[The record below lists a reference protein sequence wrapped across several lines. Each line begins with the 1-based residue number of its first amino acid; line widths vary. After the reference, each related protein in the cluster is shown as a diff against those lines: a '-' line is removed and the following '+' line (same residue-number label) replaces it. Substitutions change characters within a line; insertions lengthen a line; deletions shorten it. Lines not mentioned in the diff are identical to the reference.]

1 MVAAAGA
8 LEMTGGQRAELE
20 RLARSHTAP
29 AREVRQAKA
38 LLWATD
44 GVSNAEIARRCASTP
59 KSVRRWRS
67 RFAAEGTAAVGRI
80 RAGRG
85 RPVVLGDDVVEAVV
99 HDTLHTVPEDGSACW
114 STRLMAARHGIGKD
128 TVARIWQ
135 ARRIRPWKVET
146 FKLSTDPSFESK
158 LRDVVGLYV
167 NPPAAA
173 AVFCFDEKTQVQAM
187 DRTQPSLPMV
197 PGRAG
202 TMTHDYKRNGT
213 LDLFAALN
221 VGSGEVLH
229 DTRRSHTG
237 RRLAQT
243 RRRDPRQ
250 SRPRTSHPRPD
261 HQIRN
266 TTSRPSE
273 PSRDSMSAPRHS
285 WRRGR
290 SVRCWRSG
298 ARAGCPRSR

>member
-1 MVAAAGA
+1 VIYCSVAGMVAAAGA

-38 LLWATD
+38 LLSAAA

-85 RPVVLGDDVVEAVV
+85 RPVVLGDDVVEAIV
-99 HDTLHTVPEDGSACW
+99 HATLHTVPEDGSACW
-114 STRLMAARHGIGKD
+114 STRSMAARYGVGKG

-173 AVFCFDEKTQVQAM
+173 AVFCFDEKAQVQAL

-202 TMTHDYKRNGT
+202 TMTT
-213 LDLFAALN
+213 T
-221 VGSGEVLH
+221 
-229 DTRRSHTG
+229 TRETAPWTCS
-237 RRLAQT
+237 
-243 RRRDPRQ
+243 PR
-250 SRPRTSHPRPD
+250 
-261 HQIRN
+261 
-266 TTSRPSE
+266 
-273 PSRDSMSAPRHS
+273 
-285 WRRGR
+285 
-290 SVRCWRSG
+290 
-298 ARAGCPRSR
+298 

>member
-8 LEMTGGQRAELE
+8 LEMTGGQRVELE

-85 RPVVLGDDVVEAVV
+85 RPIVLGDDVVEAIV

-114 STRLMAARHGIGKD
+114 STRSMAARYGIGKD

-135 ARRIRPWKVET
+135 ARRIRPWKV
-146 FKLSTDPSFESK
+146 
-158 LRDVVGLYV
+158 
-167 NPPAAA
+167 
-173 AVFCFDEKTQVQAM
+173 VQ
-187 DRTQPSLPMV
+187 S
-197 PGRAG
+197 GRA
-202 TMTHDYKRNGT
+202 
-213 LDLFAALN
+213 
-221 VGSGEVLH
+221 S
-229 DTRRSHTG
+229 
-237 RRLAQT
+237 
-243 RRRDPRQ
+243 
-250 SRPRTSHPRPD
+250 
-261 HQIRN
+261 
-266 TTSRPSE
+266 
-273 PSRDSMSAPRHS
+273 
-285 WRRGR
+285 
-290 SVRCWRSG
+290 
-298 ARAGCPRSR
+298 